1 MKEINEEEKENIAK
15 EENII
20 EEIKIEQRPK
30 VSWREEALKGNF
42 MPAMI
47 MLENKRI
54 NVNEIIQ
61 PLTQETL
68 LLIAGRFG
76 YFNVLRTLIEKFKAD
91 INYKNINGH
100 SLLFLIVS
108 TTNRN
113 LVHFHYLIS
122 QDNLEIDIID
132 KPGMSPL
139 SHSIITNF
147 HFPFIYFVNAGLL
160 NKIKDSFGNNVIY
173 FALANN
179 NKFALDYLINN
190 KKFDLSYKYF
200 NKILFFI

>member
-30 VSWREEALKGNF
+30 VLWREEALKGNF

-108 TTNRN
+108 TTNGN

-122 QDNLEIDIID
+122 QNNLEIDIID
-132 KPGMSPL
+132 KHGMSPL
-139 SHSIITNF
+139 SHSIMTNF

-190 KKFDLSYKYF
+190 KKFDLSYF
-200 NKILFFI
+200 

>member
-20 EEIKIEQRPK
+20 QEIKIEQRPQ

-61 PLTQETL
+61 PFTQETL

-108 TTNRN
+108 TTNGN
-113 LVHFHYLIS
+113 LVHL
-122 QDNLEIDIID
+122 Q
-132 KPGMSPL
+132 
-139 SHSIITNF
+139 
-147 HFPFIYFVNAGLL
+147 
-160 NKIKDSFGNNVIY
+160 FGNRY
-173 FALANN
+173 
-179 NKFALDYLINN
+179 YR
-190 KKFDLSYKYF
+190 
-200 NKILFFI
+200 